1 MNAITRDLIRTMF
14 ARSLYVAAAFV
25 AALVALIL
33 VGQAPE
39 RSAEDWILLAS
50 VLGLLALL
58 AGVLATSVEMQEQ

>member
-1 MNAITRDLIRTMF
+1 MNAITRDLIRTMLV
-14 ARSLYVAAAFV
+14 RSLYVAAAFV

-39 RSAEDWILLAS
+39 RSAEDWMLLAS